1 MARLTNFILIACF
14 LAQYSFQ
21 VHAQTP
27 PAQQVFRIDDRL
39 YRPEMPGIPRI
50 HDWAYRPEMLD
61 ISRSRPGFPSPSQNC
76 GWTEM
81 LYKERLNLL
90 EAKVSELER
99 QLNIRN
105 ANK

>member
-1 MARLTNFILIACF
+1 MARLTNFILTACF
-14 LAQYSFQ
+14 FALIPFPL
-21 VHAQTP
+21 HAQMP
-27 PAQQVFRIDDRL
+27 PGQQPHKNDNWL
-39 YRPEMPGIPRI
+39 NRPK
-50 HDWAYRPEMLD
+50 MLD
-61 ISRSRPGFPSPSQNC
+61 VPGSYPGFPRLSQNC